1 MKEIKHIIF
10 DMDGVIIDT
19 EPEYK
24 RRLKYFLE
32 VKGYEV
38 SDDLCNK
45 TCGSSLKDAYRILKN
60 EINNFDMSFEQYV
73 SEKRNILKNDI
84 IDIRKVVDPE
94 IYPLLEW
101 LKVNGFSI
109 ALASSTLKERIMDN
123 LSILNLKEYFDVIVS
138 GMDFKRSKPDPKIYY
153 YTMNQLRI
161 TPDKCLVVEDSTY
174 GIKAAKMA
182 GAIVI
187 AKIDNRFGYDQS
199 KADYKIEKL
208 GEIIKLWN

>member
-1 MKEIKHIIF
+1 
-10 DMDGVIIDT
+10 
-19 EPEYK
+19 
-24 RRLKYFLE
+24 
-32 VKGYEV
+32 
-38 SDDLCNK
+38 
-45 TCGSSLKDAYRILKN
+45 
-60 EINNFDMSFEQYV
+60 MSFEQYV

-174 GIKAAKMA
+174 GIEAAKMA